1 MASRASTVSVMSPD
15 PAASSVTHAPAS
27 AFGQVLDRMLSIGY
41 GVVYDFVFERF
52 APYRTLLAEVL
63 GLLQRCVPPAAERR
77 DVRVLDVGCG
87 PGNFSVAVAAAG
99 FSVVGIDPYQTLLDL
114 AREKRGVERLPNL
127 SFRRADLAT
136 DETLGDG
143 AFDVLMN
150 VHSLY
155 VHPAPEALL
164 RQACRVLKPGGHAIF
179 VNFTRRV
186 WLWSTLRLVWSRDG
200 AGAALQC
207 LLWVIPNALF
217 EVTRKR
223 MGPHYWQEDE
233 FGSRLREAGF
243 TVLEMRRTFFDGASL
258 IAWVRRDDPVQSR
271 ENRG

>member
-1 MASRASTVSVMSPD
+1 MAARVGAVSVMSSEP
-15 PAASSVTHAPAS
+15 PAASVTHTATRAL
-27 AFGQVLDRMLSIGY
+27 GQVLDRMLSVGY

-52 APYRTLLAEVL
+52 PPYRALLAQVL
-63 GLLQRCVPPAAERR
+63 AYLDGSVPPATERR

-87 PGNFSVAVAAAG
+87 PGNFSVAAATAG

-114 AREKRGVERLPNL
+114 AREKRAAKRLPNL

-136 DETLGDG
+136 GHTLGDG
-143 AFDVLMN
+143 SFDVLMN

-155 VHPAPEALL
+155 VHPTPEALL

-186 WLWSTLRLVWSRDG
+186 WLWSTFRQIWNRDG
-200 AGAALQC
+200 AGAALRC
-207 LLWVIPNALF
+207 LLWVTPNALF

-233 FGSRLREAGF
+233 FASRLREAGF

-258 IAWVRRDDPVQSR
+258 IAWVRREGPVQSE
-271 ENRG
+271 ENGG

>member
-1 MASRASTVSVMSPD
+1 MPARATTFSVMSPD
-15 PAASSVTHAPAS
+15 PPAPSVTHTAAR
-27 AFGQVLDRMLSIGY
+27 AFGQVLDRMLSVGY

-52 APYRTLLAEVL
+52 APYRALLAEVL
-63 GLLQRCVPPAAERR
+63 AFLDRSVPPGAERR
-77 DVRVLDVGCG
+77 DTRVLDVGCG
-87 PGNFSVAVAAAG
+87 PGNFSVAAATVG

-114 AREKRGVERLPNL
+114 AREKRGAQRLPNL

-136 DETLGDG
+136 EDTLGDG
-143 AFDVLMN
+143 AFDVVMN

-155 VHPAPEALL
+155 VHPAPQDLL

-186 WLWSTLRLVWSRDG
+186 WLWSTVRQVWSRDG
-200 AGAALQC
+200 AGAALRC

-233 FGSRLREAGF
+233 FATRLREAGF

-258 IAWVRRDDPVQSR
+258 IAWVRREGPEQSG
-271 ENRG
+271 ESRG

>member
-1 MASRASTVSVMSPD
+1 MAAKADTVSVMSPD
-15 PAASSVTHAPAS
+15 PAATSVTQTAAR
-27 AFGQVLDRMLSIGY
+27 AFGQVLDRMLSVGY

-52 APYRTLLAEVL
+52 APYRALLAEVL
-63 GLLQRCVPPAAERR
+63 DGLDRSVPPGAERR

-87 PGNFSVAVAAAG
+87 PGNFSVAVATAG

-114 AREKRGVERLPNL
+114 AREKRGEKRLPNL

-136 DETLGDG
+136 EETLADDE
-143 AFDVLMN
+143 FDVLLN

-186 WLWSTLRLVWSRDG
+186 WLWPTVRQVWSRDG
-200 AGAALQC
+200 AGAALRC
-207 LLWVIPNALF
+207 LVWVIPNALF

-233 FGSRLREAGF
+233 FAARLRAAGF
-243 TVLEMRRTFFDGASL
+243 AVLDMRRTFFDGASL
-258 IAWVRRDDPVQSR
+258 IAWARKDAPSEAQA
-271 ENRG
+271 